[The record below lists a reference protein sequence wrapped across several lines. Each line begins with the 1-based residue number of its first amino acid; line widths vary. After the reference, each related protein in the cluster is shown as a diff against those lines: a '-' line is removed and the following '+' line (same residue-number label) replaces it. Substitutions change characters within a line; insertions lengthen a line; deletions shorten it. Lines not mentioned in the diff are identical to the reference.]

1 MDVNIIIYG
10 FVLPLA
16 ACALILLWIEANYD

>member
-1 MDVNIIIYG
+1 MDINIILYG

-16 ACALILLWIEANYD
+16 AVTLILLWIEANHN